1 MQTRW
6 PWISLL
12 LAIIVTISPLG
23 RDVIYS
29 AFFSSEQL
37 SRNIA
42 KPMFFIGLAIMAL
55 IVAIEWLIRHIIFR
69 RRARGAT
76 S

>member
-55 IVAIEWLIRHIIFR
+55 IVALEWLIRHIIFR
-69 RRARGAT
+69 RRARGAMT
-76 S
+76 